1 MQSASLALEGYI
13 MQDKTYNGWT
23 NYATWLVNLEMFSA
37 VNPYEH
43 GWIKNGEADSYG
55 LSLTLKDYLE
65 EYIYETTSE
74 GIARDCALAFI
85 SLEVNWREIAE
96 HMVADYCEEGAA

>member
-1 MQSASLALEGYI
+1 MLTHATSTSTLTHVMHIITSTTLETDT
-13 MQDKTYNGWT
+13 MQDKTHNGWT

-37 VNPYEH
+37 VNPCEH

-74 GIARDCALAFI
+74 GIARDCALAF
-85 SLEVNWREIAE
+85 A
-96 HMVADYCEEGAA
+96 HCFQ